1 MDGKEGRGY
10 SYPSDIW
17 SLGLIVYE
25 MATGTHAYPEAQN
38 FLHFRELVL
47 STPLPTLPEEY
58 FSEGIRDFMSHCL
71 QLDPKDRVSAIDLI
85 EHPWIQESMQADAE
99 MISWASEVYEVIQ
112 KQKETQG
119 DDMMDQQMMTELEGL
134 TGLK

>member
-1 MDGKEGRGY
+1 
-10 SYPSDIW
+10 
-17 SLGLIVYE
+17 
-25 MATGTHAYPEAQN
+25 
-38 FLHFRELVL
+38 
-47 STPLPTLPEEY
+47 
-58 FSEGIRDFMSHCL
+58 
-71 QLDPKDRVSAIDLI
+71 
-85 EHPWIQESMQADAE
+85 